1 MSRARHLKN
10 DFLANKNNK
19 PKKVMTYQE
28 KRKAKAAVKITAGTT
43 RCISGCLLILG
54 HGLLSIV
61 IRSPGAQC
69 SIGRGLIQ
77 SGQQTVK
84 DGVAEWNE

>member
-1 MSRARHLKN
+1 MIPSQTNTTNR
-10 DFLANKNNK
+10 
-19 PKKVMTYQE
+19 KKVMTDQE
-28 KRKAKAAVKITAGTT
+28 KRKAKATIKIAAGTT

-54 HGLLSIV
+54 HGLLSIA

-69 SIGRGLIQ
+69 SIGRALIQ
-77 SGQQTVK
+77 SGEQTVK

>member
-1 MSRARHLKN
+1 
-10 DFLANKNNK
+10 
-19 PKKVMTYQE
+19 MTYQE

-54 HGLLSIV
+54 HGLLSIA
-61 IRSPGAQC
+61 IRSPGARC

-77 SGQQTVK
+77 SGQDAVK
-84 DGVAEWNE
+84 EGMAEWNE